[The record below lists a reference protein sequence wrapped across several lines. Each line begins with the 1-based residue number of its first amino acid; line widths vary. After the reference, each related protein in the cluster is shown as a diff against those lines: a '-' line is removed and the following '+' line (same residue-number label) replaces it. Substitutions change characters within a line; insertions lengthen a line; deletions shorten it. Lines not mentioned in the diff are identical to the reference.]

1 MSDGYEYCAR
11 MPLWFLVSSLAASG
25 TTVVTWSRR
34 ESAHRTLP
42 PLARGAVTAALF
54 SADLKTVEV
63 VDAAAA
69 NAALADRP
77 AGHLNNLL
85 AVSSATC
92 GIVPTT
98 IGASQAATARALYMK
113 HGFPHDRRKGS
124 RWGVLAEF
132 GLYTFVKLF
141 VNSLW

>member
-1 MSDGYEYCAR
+1 M
-11 MPLWFLVSSLAASG
+11 
-25 TTVVTWSRR
+25 
-34 ESAHRTLP
+34 
-42 PLARGAVTAALF
+42 
-54 SADLKTVEV
+54 DLKTVEV